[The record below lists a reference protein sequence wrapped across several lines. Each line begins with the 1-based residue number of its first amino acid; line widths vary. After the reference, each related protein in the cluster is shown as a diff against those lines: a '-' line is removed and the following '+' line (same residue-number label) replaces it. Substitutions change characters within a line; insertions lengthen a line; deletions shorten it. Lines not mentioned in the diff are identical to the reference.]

1 MPNWKKVLVSG
12 STANLSSLSVDTSI
26 TASIISGS
34 EITGSLFGTA
44 SQAVSSSYALTAS
57 YALSSPAGVG
67 SSVIYAQDT
76 PSTTWVFAHNLG
88 GSYVTMNVY
97 DGNNNIIIP
106 QNITATGPN
115 TLTLTFSIPTSGH
128 AVATVGGGLPGI
140 SAIVSNYVLAVN
152 QDGTA
157 ATWVSASGLSVTS
170 ASYATSASYSL
181 TASYASAS
189 TSASYATNALTA
201 SYLSGYVSPFPFTG
215 SAIIS
220 GSLTVTGSIL
230 QSGSFTST
238 GTITAQTLV
247 VQTVSSSIIYSSGSN
262 IFGNSLANTQALTGS
277 VTITGSLTV
286 NSSNVILSNQTSSMS
301 VLSAS
306 YSSTSEW
313 LGLNGNP
320 ISASSGIAAVTSTT
334 VVASA
339 LTGSYYA
346 AFFDYAAVSGSNS
359 RAGTVMSTWNG
370 ALTVYNDVTTNDI
383 GNTSQ
388 VTMSVDLSGASVR
401 LKATTTSQWTIRS
414 LVRLV

>member
-12 STANLSSLSVDTSI
+12 SAANLSSLSVDTSI

-67 SSVIYAQDT
+67 SSVIYTQDT

-170 ASYATSASYSL
+170 ASYATSASYS
-181 TASYASAS
+181 
-189 TSASYATNALTA
+189 
-201 SYLSGYVSPFPFTG
+201 
-215 SAIIS
+215 
-220 GSLTVTGSIL
+220 
-230 QSGSFTST
+230 
-238 GTITAQTLV
+238 
-247 VQTVSSSIIYSSGSN
+247 
-262 IFGNSLANTQALTGS
+262 
-277 VTITGSLTV
+277 
-286 NSSNVILSNQTSSMS
+286 
-301 VLSAS
+301 
-306 YSSTSEW
+306 STSEW

-320 ISASSGIAAVTSTT
+320 ISASYGIAAVSSTT
-334 VVASA
+334 VIASA
-339 LTGSYYA
+339 NTGSYYA

-370 ALTVYNDVTTNDI
+370 ASTVYNDVTTNDI

-401 LKATTTSQWTIRS
+401 LNATTTTQWTIRS